1 MKQTKNKK
9 RKQEFYMRHKVETV
23 KSPNRYG
30 PIFERHSML
39 ASVKFHLDGPTKW
52 ILSRISSVRKLD
64 FPLNPRIICVLQ
76 NFDEE

>member
-1 MKQTKNKK
+1 
-9 RKQEFYMRHKVETV
+9 
-23 KSPNRYG
+23 
-30 PIFERHSML
+30 ML

-76 NFDEE
+76 NFDEELAVTLTPNIQECFFPKCPTWPFLYYVGESFS